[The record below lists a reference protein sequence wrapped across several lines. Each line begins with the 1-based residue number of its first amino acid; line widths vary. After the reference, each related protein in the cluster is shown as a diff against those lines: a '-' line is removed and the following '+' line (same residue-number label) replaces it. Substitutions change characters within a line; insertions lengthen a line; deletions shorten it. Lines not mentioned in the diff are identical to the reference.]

1 MEIKTQ
7 LSNALEIAGDRAKYD
22 AAVKKILANKEVL
35 AWILK
40 YSATEFK
47 TASINEIVDAIEGSP
62 EIGTTSVYPGKT
74 NMKPETITG
83 LTTNDKVPNEGEI
96 TYDIRFYVYTP
107 DRARIKLIVN
117 IEAQKSMFPGY
128 DLVTRGI
135 FYGARMLS
143 AQLDQEFSADNYDN
157 IKKVY
162 SIWICMD
169 TSRKSM
175 NTITSYR
182 IDQHRLYG
190 DFSGK
195 ARYDLMDVVMICLG
209 GDKTGTQLSDD
220 GRPKLLCLLDTLLT
234 NKKSPEEKEQVLTD
248 DFNIK
253 TVGLKEVT
261 TMCNLSYVIEE
272 KAETRG
278 EARGRAIG
286 EAEGR
291 AIGEAEGRAI
301 GEAEGIVNVINA
313 LMSNMNI
320 PLEKACSLAGKTVQ
334 DYKSAQALLANEK

>member
-22 AAVKKILANKEVL
+22 ATVKKILANKEIL

-62 EIGTTSVYPGKT
+62 EIGTTPVYPGKT

-117 IEAQKSMFPGY
+117 IEAQKSNPGY

-220 GRPKLLCLLDTLLT
+220 SRPKLLCLLDTLLT

-253 TVGLKEVT
+253 TVGLKEVM
-261 TMCNLSYVIEE
+261 TMCNLSYAIEE
-272 KAETRG
+272 KAETKG

-286 EAEGR
+286 EAEG
-291 AIGEAEGRAI
+291 II
-301 GEAEGIVNVINA
+301 NVINA

>member
-1 MEIKTQ
+1 
-7 LSNALEIAGDRAKYD
+7 
-22 AAVKKILANKEVL
+22 
-35 AWILK
+35 
-40 YSATEFK
+40 
-47 TASINEIVDAIEGSP
+47 
-62 EIGTTSVYPGKT
+62 
-74 NMKPETITG
+74 
-83 LTTNDKVPNEGEI
+83 
-96 TYDIRFYVYTP
+96 
-107 DRARIKLIVN
+107 
-117 IEAQKSMFPGY
+117 
-128 DLVTRGI
+128 
-135 FYGARMLS
+135 MLS

-169 TSRKSM
+169 TNRKSM

-253 TVGLKEVT
+253 PTVGFMKEVT
-261 TMCNLSYVIEE
+261 TMCNLSHAIEE

-286 EAEGR
+286 EAEG
-291 AIGEAEGRAI
+291 
-301 GEAEGIVNVINA
+301 IVNVINT
-313 LMSNMNI
+313 LMLNMNI
-320 PLEKACSLAGKTVQ
+320 SLEKACSLAGKTVQ

>member
-74 NMKPETITG
+74 NMK
-83 LTTNDKVPNEGEI
+83 L
-96 TYDIRFYVYTP
+96 
-107 DRARIKLIVN
+107 
-117 IEAQKSMFPGY
+117 
-128 DLVTRGI
+128 
-135 FYGARMLS
+135 YGARMLS

-169 TSRKSM
+169 TNRKSM

-253 TVGLKEVT
+253 PTVGFMKEVT
-261 TMCNLSYVIEE
+261 TMCNLSHAIEE

-286 EAEGR
+286 EAEG
-291 AIGEAEGRAI
+291 
-301 GEAEGIVNVINA
+301 IVNVINT
-313 LMSNMNI
+313 LMLNMNI
-320 PLEKACSLAGKTVQ
+320 SLEKACSLAGKTVQ

>member
-22 AAVKKILANKEVL
+22 AAVKKILANKEIL

-62 EIGTTSVYPGKT
+62 EIGTTPVYPGKT

-117 IEAQKSMFPGY
+117 IEAQKSNPGY

-261 TMCNLSYVIEE
+261 TMCNLSYAIEE
-272 KAETRG
+272 KAETKG

-286 EAEGR
+286 EAEG
-291 AIGEAEGRAI
+291 II
-301 GEAEGIVNVINA
+301 NVINA

>member
-62 EIGTTSVYPGKT
+62 EIGTTPVYPGKT
-74 NMKPETITG
+74 NIKPETITG

-107 DRARIKLIVN
+107 DRARIKLFVN
-117 IEAQKSMFPGY
+117 IEAQKSMNPGY

-261 TMCNLSYVIEE
+261 TMCNLSYAIEE
-272 KAETRG
+272 KAETKG

-286 EAEGR
+286 EAEG
-291 AIGEAEGRAI
+291 II
-301 GEAEGIVNVINA
+301 NVINA

>member
-261 TMCNLSYVIEE
+261 TMCNLSYAIEE

-278 EARGRAIG
+278 EAR
-286 EAEGR
+286 
-291 AIGEAEGRAI
+291 GRAI

>member
-22 AAVKKILANKEVL
+22 AAVKKILANKEIL

-62 EIGTTSVYPGKT
+62 EIGTTPVYPGKT

-117 IEAQKSMFPGY
+117 IEAQKSNPGY

-220 GRPKLLCLLDTLLT
+220 SRPKLLCLLDTLLT

-253 TVGLKEVT
+253 TVGLKEVM
-261 TMCNLSYVIEE
+261 TMCNLSYAIEE
-272 KAETRG
+272 KAETKG

-286 EAEGR
+286 EAEG
-291 AIGEAEGRAI
+291 II
-301 GEAEGIVNVINA
+301 NVINA